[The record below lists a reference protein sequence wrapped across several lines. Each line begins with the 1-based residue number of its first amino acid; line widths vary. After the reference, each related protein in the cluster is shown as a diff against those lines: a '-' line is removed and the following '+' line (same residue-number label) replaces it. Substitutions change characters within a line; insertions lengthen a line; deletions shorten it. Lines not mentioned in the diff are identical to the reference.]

1 MNLLMDWS
9 DHCYRTDV
17 DFDSL
22 NVILI
27 TMCTPVLRYL
37 KTIRFNPLIKNL
49 IMASAFKISNF
60 LSPFFFG
67 GGGGG
72 NVMLTNQEIIL

>member
-1 MNLLMDWS
+1 MYCIEDAVNLFMDWS

-22 NVILI
+22 NVSLL
-27 TMCTPVLRYL
+27 TMYTPVLKYL

-49 IMASAFKISNF
+49 ITVSAFIISHF
-60 LSPFFFG
+60 LSPF
-67 GGGGG
+67 
-72 NVMLTNQEIIL
+72 